1 MGYYRNNRYRMAY
14 DQYLA
19 KGLPIASGVIES
31 TCNSLINIRM
41 EGPGMFWSEDGAEAI
56 LKLRGV
62 HLDDLWEEFWAFR
75 TKREKKKLY
84 AKYDNICSFGQEE
97 AQNRKAA

>member
-1 MGYYRNNRYRMAY
+1 MAY

-19 KGLPIASGVIES
+19 KGLPIASGIIES

-41 EGPGMFWSEDGAEAI
+41 EGAGMYWSVDGAEAI

-62 HLDDLWEEFWAFR
+62 YLDDLWNEFWVFR
-75 TKREKKKLY
+75 TERERKRLY
-84 AKYDNICSFGQEE
+84 GKYDKIRGLEQQQARN
-97 AQNRKAA
+97 NKAA

>member
-1 MGYYRNNRYRMAY
+1 MHY
-14 DQYLA
+14 DQLLA

-41 EGPGMFWSEDGAEAI
+41 EGAGMFWSEDGAEAV

-62 HLDDLWEEFWAFR
+62 FLDDLWEEFWAFR
-75 TKREKKKLY
+75 IKTEKQRMY
-84 AKYDNICSFGQEE
+84 ARYQNISAVGQEN
-97 AQNRKAA
+97 AQMTKAA